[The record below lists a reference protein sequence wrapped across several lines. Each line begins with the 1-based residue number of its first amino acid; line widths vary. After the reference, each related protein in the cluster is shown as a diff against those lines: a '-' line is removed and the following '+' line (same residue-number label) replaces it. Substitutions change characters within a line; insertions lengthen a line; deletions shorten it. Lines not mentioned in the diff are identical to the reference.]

1 MNCIKTVR
9 TPCQNCAKMTLFRQK
24 LILTLISDKINIK
37 IENSVSAEN
46 LTLFPDLDICGDIA
60 S

>member
-1 MNCIKTVR
+1 
-9 TPCQNCAKMTLFRQK
+9 MTLFRQK